1 MEDAMMS
8 RYEKWEYERDMDE
21 IIDRLSELLISI
33 MLMSIKQ
40 ISKQYQPLMERV
52 EKNQSND
59 VKF

>member
-1 MEDAMMS
+1 MMS

-40 ISKQYQPLMERV
+40 ISKQYQPLMERF
-52 EKNQSND
+52 EANQSDD